1 MKKLLLIILSL
12 IFTLSLIAKDRPR
25 DLGIEIGVFKTG
37 KYNAITDVKGV
48 KVGHVTLIDG

>member
-37 KYNAITDVKGV
+37 K
-48 KVGHVTLIDG
+48 